1 MIKDKL
7 NPQHNLRRRSLAE
20 LDDVIDEIMDRNPE
34 FVEKLTKMIEEKRT
48 ENERKNFYNKTRT

>member
-7 NPQHNLRRRSLAE
+7 NPQYNLRRRSLAE

-48 ENERKNFYNKTRT
+48 ENERKNFSNKTRT